1 MTRSFIIAGIVCS
14 VAVALSFA
22 NSWTEDN
29 SHYVS
34 LGPRNGYYIV
44 QPDSP
49 LYRQLGFYDA
59 PWIDT
64 SDRLRHGYG
73 ADVLAFRFNRSGV
86 LIAPPAYI
94 AQALPNDFY
103 IRRIGALVRGRATVR
118 EIESIFG
125 HGHDVAPR
133 SDGFIYYY
141 ALPVYNPF
149 EDSGGGRR

>member
-1 MTRSFIIAGIVCS
+1 VNARLLA
-14 VAVALSFA
+14 VAVVILLTAALGQA
-22 NSWTEDN
+22 NSWTEDH

-34 LGPRNGYYIV
+34 LGARNGYYIV

-49 LYRQLGFYDA
+49 LYRQLGLYDA

-73 ADVLAFRFNRSGV
+73 ADVLAFRFNHNGI
-86 LIAPPAYI
+86 LISSPAYI

-103 IRRIGALVRGRATVR
+103 GRRLGSFVRGRTKAANV
-118 EIESIFG
+118 EAMFG
-125 HGHDVAPR
+125 RGHSVASRP
-133 SDGFIYYY
+133 DGFIYYY

-149 EDSGGGRR
+149 EDWGGGRR